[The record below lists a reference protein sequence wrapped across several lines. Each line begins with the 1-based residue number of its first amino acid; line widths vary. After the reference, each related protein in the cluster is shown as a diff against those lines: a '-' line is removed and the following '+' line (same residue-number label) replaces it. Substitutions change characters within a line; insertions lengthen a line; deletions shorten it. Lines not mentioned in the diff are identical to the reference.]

1 MARRQDQFLSHLT
14 TIGETQFRRVMLRT
28 KHTHSPA
35 VTRLAMSLAAL
46 TLGGGVLGLPGI
58 RYSPLSLGA
67 VPAVNAA
74 ELQSA
79 AIESPSMRTDGTRGM
94 RKSLLVRQSTGR
106 LPSSVVPAGHS
117 RSGMVNVVPNAGK
130 SASLTIAAP
139 SAGSAAT
146 APAPESAQ
154 SLTGRGFS
162 QLMARFPWIT
172 RVNQTQP
179 PAAPTG
185 LRQAVPPQG
194 GTPVLTPL
202 PAPPPS
208 PSPSSPPPPPVAAP
222 PPPAPSPTVTPKTD
236 KGIYHE
242 PALPSLPRAGSKI
255 TDPVFGTTVLRLT
268 DGSDGSSDTQVQ
280 YSYWPTFNKD
290 CTRLVVVA
298 QYDAN
303 RSVFY
308 TFDPNTMT
316 AALDHVLTSPPPSG
330 WLLDRSDVIWSGTDR
345 DVIYGHNDVHALWT
359 YNVASRRYVLLKDF
373 SAHVVSGGGLYQM
386 SKSLDDDVFGFTLTN
401 STGGYVGYLVWKR
414 STDQILLK
422 QMSTR
427 VDEVQVD
434 KTGHYLSV
442 ANTDGNSQI
451 WNLDTK
457 TLTDLVWGVNGY
469 YHYDTGHGTLLTIGS
484 ANDLS
489 YRSLAS
495 PTQGRSILPG
505 YVRYGSQQDHFSLQ
519 ADNENWVVVS
529 RYHTG
534 GGAVQ
539 AAFDNEI
546 VQIATDG
553 TERVR
558 RLVHHRSVFND
569 YNDSPRANIS
579 RDGRF
584 VAFTSNW
591 GQANGRRDVFIVKIT
606 PAP

>member
-1 MARRQDQFLSHLT
+1 MCVKH
-14 TIGETQFRRVMLRT
+14 RT
-28 KHTHSPA
+28 KDRRTPSL
-35 VTRLAMSLAAL
+35 TWLAMSLSVVTVGA
-46 TLGGGVLGLPGI
+46 GMIELPGI
-58 RYSPLSLGA
+58 QHPWLPLGP
-67 VPAVNAA
+67 VPVVNAA
-74 ELQSA
+74 ELQSR
-79 AIESPSMRTDGTRGM
+79 AIEDLHPDAEGARRK
-94 RKSLLVRQSTGR
+94 RKSLLARQSTGR
-106 LPSSVVPAGHS
+106 LPASPAPAVFS
-117 RSGMVNVVPNAGK
+117 RS
-130 SASLTIAAP
+130 SDTTIAPQAAMSAGLSSP
-139 SAGSAAT
+139 AIPAGSAGAGSET
-146 APAPESAQ
+146 TK

-162 QLMARFPWIT
+162 QLMARFPGIT
-172 RVNQTQP
+172 RIFQAP
-179 PAAPTG
+179 PPVAPTG
-185 LRQAVPPQG
+185 PRQAAPPQG
-194 GTPVLTPL
+194 GTPVLTPTPP
-202 PAPPPS
+202 PAPTPTP
-208 PSPSSPPPPPVAAP
+208 SPPPPPPVTSP
-222 PPPAPSPTVTPKTD
+222 PPPAPSPTMTLKTD
-236 KGIYHE
+236 MGIHNE

-255 TDPVFGTTVLRLT
+255 SDPVFGTTVLRLT
-268 DGSDGSSDTQVQ
+268 DGSDGNSDVQVQ

-298 QYDAN
+298 QYEAN

-308 TFDPNTMT
+308 TFDPTTMT
-316 AALDHVLTSPPPSG
+316 ATRDHVLTSPPSSG
-330 WLLDRSDVIWSGTDR
+330 WLMDRSDVIWSGTDR
-345 DVIYGHNDVHALWT
+345 DVIYGHNDVHMLWT
-359 YNVASRRYVLLKDF
+359 YNVASRQYALVKDF

-401 STGGYVGYLVWKR
+401 SAGGYVGYLVWKR

-442 ANTDGNSQI
+442 ANSDGNSQI

-457 TLTDLVWGVNGY
+457 TLTTLVWGVNGY

-484 ANDLS
+484 TNDLS

-519 ADNENWVVVS
+519 ADDENWVVVS
-529 RYHTG
+529 RYSTSG
-534 GGAVQ
+534 GGVQ

-591 GQANGRRDVFIVKIT
+591 GQADGRRDVFIVKIT

>member
-1 MARRQDQFLSHLT
+1 M
-14 TIGETQFRRVMLRT
+14 
-28 KHTHSPA
+28 
-35 VTRLAMSLAAL
+35 
-46 TLGGGVLGLPGI
+46 
-58 RYSPLSLGA
+58 
-67 VPAVNAA
+67 
-74 ELQSA
+74 
-79 AIESPSMRTDGTRGM
+79 
-94 RKSLLVRQSTGR
+94 
-106 LPSSVVPAGHS
+106 
-117 RSGMVNVVPNAGK
+117 
-130 SASLTIAAP
+130 
-139 SAGSAAT
+139 
-146 APAPESAQ
+146 
-154 SLTGRGFS
+154 
-162 QLMARFPWIT
+162 
-172 RVNQTQP
+172 
-179 PAAPTG
+179 
-185 LRQAVPPQG
+185 
-194 GTPVLTPL
+194 
-202 PAPPPS
+202 
-208 PSPSSPPPPPVAAP
+208 
-222 PPPAPSPTVTPKTD
+222 
-236 KGIYHE
+236 GIYGE
-242 PALPSLPRAGSKI
+242 PGLPSLPRAGATI
-255 TDPVFGTTVLRLT
+255 IDPVFGTPVLRLT
-268 DGSDGSSDTQVQ
+268 DGSDGNSDVQVQ

-290 CTRLVVVA
+290 STRLVVVA
-298 QYDAN
+298 QYEAN

-316 AALDHVLTSPPPSG
+316 ATRDHVLTSPPSSG
-330 WLLDRSDVIWSGTDR
+330 WLMDRSDVIWSGTDR
-345 DVIYGHNDVHALWT
+345 DVIYGHNDVHMLWT
-359 YNVASRRYVLLKDF
+359 YNVAFRQYALIKDF

-401 STGGYVGYLVWKR
+401 SAGAYVGYLVWKR

-442 ANTDGNSQI
+442 ANVDGNSQI
-451 WNLDTK
+451 WNLDAK

-505 YVRYGSQQDHFSLQ
+505 YLRYGSQQDHFSLQ

-529 RYHTG
+529 RYNTG
-534 GGAVQ
+534 GGGVQ

-569 YNDSPRANIS
+569 YNDAPRANIS

-591 GQANGRRDVFIVKIT
+591 GQANGRRDVFIVRIT

>member
-1 MARRQDQFLSHLT
+1 
-14 TIGETQFRRVMLRT
+14 ML
-28 KHTHSPA
+28 
-35 VTRLAMSLAAL
+35 
-46 TLGGGVLGLPGI
+46 GVPGI
-58 RYSPLSLGA
+58 QHPLLWLGA
-67 VPAVNAA
+67 VPVVNAA
-74 ELQSA
+74 ELQSG
-79 AIESPSMRTDGTRGM
+79 AIESLPPHADGTRRT

-106 LPSSVVPAGHS
+106 LPSSLVPVGLAPS
-117 RSGMVNVVPNAGK
+117 SNVSGAPQTGISGSLSIPAL
-130 SASLTIAAP
+130 SAS
-139 SAGSAAT
+139 SAAIT
-146 APAPESAQ
+146 SEPTQ

-162 QLMARFPWIT
+162 QLMARFPWII
-172 RVNQTQP
+172 RVSQTQP

-194 GTPVLTPL
+194 GTPVLTSP
-202 PAPPPS
+202 
-208 PSPSSPPPPPVAAP
+208 PSPSSPPPSP
-222 PPPAPSPTVTPKTD
+222 PPPSPPAVTSPPPASSPTVTLKTD

-242 PALPSLPRAGSKI
+242 PVPPSLPRAGSKI

-280 YSYWPTFNKD
+280 YSYWPTFNQD

-298 QYDAN
+298 QYEAN

-316 AALDHVLTSPPPSG
+316 ATRDHVVTSPPPSG
-330 WLLDRSDVIWSGTDR
+330 WLLDRSDIIWSGTNR
-345 DVIYGHNDVHALWT
+345 DVVYGHNDVHKLWT
-359 YNVASRRYVLLKDF
+359 YNVASRQYALVKDF

-401 STGGYVGYLVWKR
+401 SAGGYVGYLVWQR

-422 QMSTR
+422 QMSAR

-457 TLTDLVWGVNGY
+457 TLTNLVWGVNGY

-505 YVRYGSQQDHFSLQ
+505 YLRYGSQQDHFSLQ
-519 ADNENWVVVS
+519 SDNENWVVVS

-534 GGAVQ
+534 GGGVQ

-558 RLVHHRSVFND
+558 RLVHHHSVFND

-584 VAFTSNW
+584 VAFSSNW